1 MIVCYRTMNNSIL
14 EDFRQPKMCFEKLHQ
29 NTRLPQKAHPKD
41 EGWDLFSI
49 ENSTIPSRGSYIFK
63 TGLKLAF
70 LDEGYWLKI
79 ESRSG
84 LAFKN
89 DIIAF
94 QGVIDNEYR
103 GEIGVKLFNLSEV
116 PYDVK
121 IGDRIAQLTIH
132 YSNVDFGVEWGKVI
146 ATSRHSNGFGSTGR

>member
-1 MIVCYRTMNNSIL
+1 MTNSIL
-14 EDFRQPKMCFEKLHQ
+14 EDFRQPKMSFEKIHPEAK
-29 NTRLPQKAHPKD
+29 LPQKAHPKD
-41 EGWDLFSI
+41 EGWDLFAT
-49 ENSTIPSRGSYIFK
+49 ENSIIPSKGSYVFK

-103 GEIGVKLFNLSEV
+103 GEIGIKLFNLSQS

-121 IGDRIAQLTIH
+121 KGDRIAQLTIH
-132 YSNVDFGVEWGKVI
+132 YSISDFGVEWGRMSL
-146 ATSRHSNGFGSTGR
+146 TSRQSNGFGSTGR